1 VSAASAATRRI
12 LPNGYR
18 DFLLQIAIWLG
29 FLYAYRFT
37 RGLADRNAYEAF
49 ENGLAIANIERG
61 MTGLWELSLQSYVH
75 SSGLLMTL
83 TSWTYW
89 QSQFTVLGAAL
100 LWVYLR
106 RNHAFAKWRNTII
119 LANMIGLVGFVVVP
133 VAPPRMY
140 PDLGFVD
147 TLNSFSISHNS
158 GLVQL
163 GSNPY
168 AAMPSLHAADSLL
181 IGLMLASVVKSRWLR
196 ALFMLWP
203 LWVCFSV
210 MGTGN
215 HFWLDLVAGF
225 AVAGFALVVVNRRA
239 VWRYL
244 SRGWA
249 PPAPA

>member
-1 VSAASAATRRI
+1 VSAAVAASRRI
-12 LPNGYR
+12 LPHGYR
-18 DFLLQIAIWLG
+18 DLVLQVSIWFG

-37 RGLADRNAYEAF
+37 RGLADRNAYDAF
-49 ENGLAIANIERG
+49 ENGLAIANVERG
-61 MTGLWELSLQSYVH
+61 LTGLWELSLQSFVH
-75 SSGLLMTL
+75 SSDLLMML

-89 QSQFTVLGAAL
+89 QSQFTILGVAL

-106 RNHAFAKWRNTII
+106 RNYAFPRWRNTIM
-119 LANMIGLVGFVVVP
+119 LANMIGLVGFVVMP
-133 VAPPRMY
+133 VAPPRMF

-181 IGLMLASVVKSRWLR
+181 IGLMLASVVSRRWLKG
-196 ALFMLWP
+196 LFMLWP
-203 LWVCFSV
+203 VWVCFTV
-210 MGTGN
+210 IGTGN

-225 AVAGFALVVVNRRA
+225 AVAAIALAIVNRRP
-239 VWRYL
+239 VWRFL
-244 SRGWA
+244 SGGWA